1 MTNYDKR
8 FILAVLIIIGCFA
21 YIFSREAYNDM
32 VLGVLLTTGFGTII
46 SFFFGSSDKKGKG
59 DFDK

>member
-8 FILAVLIIIGCFA
+8 FILAVLIIMGCFI
-21 YIFSREAYNDM
+21 YVFFGKPYNDM
-32 VLGVLLTTGFGTII
+32 ILGVLLTTGFGTIV